1 VQQAATID
9 LADLEAGFR
18 GRLIGPESDD
28 YDDARR
34 VWNGAID
41 RRPGCIAR
49 CSGVADVVEAV
60 RFGRERG
67 LTLAVR
73 GGGHSIPG
81 HSVCDDGLVID
92 LSPMQGVWIDPGAR
106 VARVQGGVTWG
117 VFDREAALHGLA
129 VTGGQITHTGVA
141 GLTLGGGIGWLM
153 RKHGLACDNLISA
166 DLVTSDGVTLRAAAD
181 ENDDLFWGLR
191 GGGGNFGV
199 VTSFEFAL
207 HPVGLIL
214 GGLTMHPAERGRD
227 LLRAYREFAA
237 SAPDEVTAYVVFTT
251 APPLPFI
258 PEQIHGRPVCA
269 LAACY
274 AGPIDQGE
282 QVLRPL
288 REQDPI
294 VDLFQPMPYPAL
306 QGLLDP
312 GAPPGDSYYIKG
324 EYFAGLGDDLVD
336 TLVDGALARPGP
348 LCEIHVGQMGG
359 AVARVPGDATA
370 VGHRDA
376 NYALTLVGRWQEP
389 AHADEHVAWVRG
401 LSQAVES
408 SSIGAYV
415 NFLGDEGESR
425 VRYAYGE
432 ETFGRLAELKRRY
445 DPDNVFRLNQNIP
458 GSA

>member
-1 VQQAATID
+1 MQQATAID
-9 LADLEAGFR
+9 LSDLEAGFR
-18 GRLIGPESDD
+18 GRLIGPESED
-28 YDDARR
+28 YDEARR
-34 VWNGAID
+34 MWNGAFD
-41 RRPGCIAR
+41 RRPLCMAR
-49 CSGVADVVEAV
+49 CTGVADVVDAV

-67 LTLAVR
+67 LSLAVR

-81 HSVCDDGLVID
+81 HSVCDDGLVVD
-92 LSPMQGVWIDPGAR
+92 LAPMQGVWLDAGAR
-106 VARVQGGVTWG
+106 RARVQGGVTWG

-153 RKHGLACDNLISA
+153 RKHGLTCDNLISA
-166 DLVTSDGVTLRAAAD
+166 DVVTADGDTLRAAAD

-207 HPVGLIL
+207 HPVGLVL
-214 GGLTMHPAERGRD
+214 AGLTMHPAERGRE
-227 LLRAYREFAA
+227 LLRVYRDFAA
-237 SAPDEVTAYVVFTT
+237 TAPDEVTAYVVFTT

-258 PEQIHGRPVCA
+258 PQEIHGRPVCA

-274 AGPIDQGE
+274 AGPIEQGE

-288 REQDPI
+288 REQDPV

-324 EYFAGLGDDLVD
+324 DYFRDVGDELIDVV
-336 TLVDGALARPGP
+336 VDGALSRPGP
-348 LCEIHVGQMGG
+348 LCEIHLAHMGG
-359 AVARVPGDATA
+359 AAGRVPEDATA
-370 VGHRDA
+370 FGHRDA
-376 NYALTLVGRWQEP
+376 RFGAMLVSRWQEP
-389 AHADEHVAWVRG
+389 AQADEQVAWVRG
-401 LSQAVES
+401 LSQAVEP
-408 SSIGAYV
+408 SSIGTYV

-425 VRYAYGE
+425 VRHAYGAE
-432 ETFGRLAELKRRY
+432 KFDRLAELKRRY

-458 GSA
+458 GSE